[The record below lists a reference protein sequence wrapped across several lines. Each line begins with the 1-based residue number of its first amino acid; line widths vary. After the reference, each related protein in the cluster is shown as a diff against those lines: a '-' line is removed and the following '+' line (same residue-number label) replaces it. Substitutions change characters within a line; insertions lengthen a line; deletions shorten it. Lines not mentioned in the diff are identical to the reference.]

1 MNFFEVILRGGK
13 VKALCINEQQNE
25 GIYPVNYPKV
35 LIVGAGTTGRK
46 VVHEMESQYDVLNLD
61 FGEEEEQV
69 RGALAGIDKYETVLL
84 VCSLGGVRGTEALP
98 DIIREIKRNNSNV
111 IAVFVMPFKFEG
123 VKVLEKAGKVL
134 EEVKGFLTAY
144 TLYDNNKAFDMMD
157 NKMTAA
163 EALEKANEDIRSRC
177 NVIISKLD
185 EVLEGV

>member
-1 MNFFEVILRGGK
+1 MIFFEVILRGGK
-13 VKALCINEQQNE
+13 VKTLSFDELQNE
-25 GIYPVNYPKV
+25 RIYSVNCQKV
-35 LIVGAGTTGRK
+35 LIVGVGTTGRK
-46 VVHEMESQYDVLNLD
+46 VVHEMEAQYDVLNLD
-61 FGEEEEQV
+61 FGEEAEQI
-69 RGALAGIDKYETVLL
+69 RGALSGIEKYETVLL
-84 VCSLGGVRGTEALP
+84 VSSLGGVRGAEALP
-98 DIIREIKRNNSNV
+98 DIIREIEKNNRNV

-134 EEVKGFLTAY
+134 EEMQGFLTAY

-163 EALEKANEDIRSRC
+163 ETLEKANEDIRSRC